1 MLRVLLF
8 LGTNLAVIVVA
19 SIVLR
24 LLGVD
29 SYLNQSGTGINF
41 TGLLIFSAVFG
52 FSGSLIS
59 LFLSKKMALWS
70 TGTRL
75 IEQPANARERWL
87 LETVQDLARDAGI
100 KMPDV
105 GIFPSQQANAF
116 ATGWNKNDAL
126 VAVSEG
132 LLQRFDEDEARAVMA
147 HEIAH
152 VANGDMVTL
161 ALVQGVVN
169 TFVIFISRI
178 IGYLVDRVLLK
189 NERGHGIGFF
199 MTTLVAE
206 IVLGILASTIVM
218 WFSRYREYRADAGSA
233 ALNGK
238 APMIRALK
246 RLQADYE
253 RPNELPETLT
263 AFGINRGHVEGFKKL
278 FASHPPIEQRIKAL
292 ESMH

>member
-59 LFLSKKMALWS
+59 LLLSKKMALWS
-70 TGTRL
+70 TRTQL
-75 IEQPANARERWL
+75 IEQPTNARERWL

-100 KMPDV
+100 NMPDV

-206 IVLGILASTIVM
+206 IVLGILASTVVM

-238 APMIRALK
+238 VPMIRALK

-263 AFGINRGHVEGFKKL
+263 AFGINRGHVDGFKKL

-292 ESMH
+292 ESMN

>member
-8 LGTNLAVIVVA
+8 LGTNLAVIVIA
-19 SIVLR
+19 SVVLR

-59 LFLSKKMALWS
+59 LLLSKKMALWS
-70 TGTRL
+70 TRTQL
-75 IEQPANARERWL
+75 IEQPTNARERWL
-87 LETVQDLARDAGI
+87 FETVQDLARDAGI
-100 KMPDV
+100 IMPDV